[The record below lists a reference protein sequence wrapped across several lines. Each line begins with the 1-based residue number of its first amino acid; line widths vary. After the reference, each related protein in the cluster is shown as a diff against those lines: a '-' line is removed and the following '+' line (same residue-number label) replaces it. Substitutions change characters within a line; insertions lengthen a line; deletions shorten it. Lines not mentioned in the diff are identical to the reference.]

1 MLAQESLSTK
11 VIYNNISKEYNIF
24 KIIIEKK
31 PSTVKFFS
39 KRIQNLG
46 MKKVLGQLCFFLFNV
61 FYKRFSKKHIN
72 SLIQRYEFI
81 TSDIPDSKTIHVDTI
96 NSQIVIDKIAEISP
110 HIIVVNGTR
119 IISKKVLNS
128 TNAIFINSHLGITPK
143 YRGVHGGYWALIN
156 DDPGNFGVTVHLVDR
171 GIDTGSIVF
180 QEIAEYSGKDNFNSY
195 TIRQLN
201 VAKKLINKS
210 IENIINKNLKTID
223 NKTQSILWS
232 HPTLFEY
239 LSFWIKKGIN

>member
-31 PSTVKFFS
+31 PSAVKFFS

-61 FYKRFSKKHIN
+61 FYKRFSKKLIN

-96 NSQIVIDKIAEISP
+96 NSQIVIDKITEISP

-128 TNAIFINSHLGITPK
+128 TDAIFINSHLGITPK

-156 DDPGNFGVTVHLVDR
+156 DDPDNFGVTVHLVDS
-171 GIDTGSIVF
+171 GIDTGSIIF
-180 QEIAEYSGKDNFNSY
+180 QEIAEYSEKDNFNTYS
-195 TIRQLN
+195 IRQLN
-201 VAKKLINKS
+201 VAKKLINNS
-210 IENIINKNLKTID
+210 IEHVINKNLKTVD
-223 NKTQSILWS
+223 NKAQSILWS

>member
-1 MLAQESLSTK
+1 MFAQDSFSTR
-11 VIYNNISKEYNIF
+11 VIYNHISEKYDVLN
-24 KIIIEKK
+24 IIIENR
-31 PSTVKFFS
+31 PSMIKFFGR
-39 KRIQNLG
+39 RIQSLG
-46 MKKVLGQLCFFLFNV
+46 IKKVLGQLCFFLFNV
-61 FYKRFSKKHIN
+61 FFKRLSKKHIN
-72 SLIQRYEFI
+72 FLIQKYEFI
-81 TSDIPDSKTIHVDTI
+81 TSDIPDFKTIHVETI

-128 TNAIFINSHLGITPK
+128 TDAIFINSHLGITPK

-156 DDPGNFGVTVHLVDR
+156 DDPENFGVTVHLVDR

-180 QEIAEYSGKDNFNSY
+180 QEIAEYSEKDNFNTY
-195 TIRQLN
+195 TIHQLN

-210 IENIINKNLKTID
+210 IEHIINKNLRTID
-223 NKTQSILWS
+223 NKTPSILWS
-232 HPTLFEY
+232 HPTLYEY